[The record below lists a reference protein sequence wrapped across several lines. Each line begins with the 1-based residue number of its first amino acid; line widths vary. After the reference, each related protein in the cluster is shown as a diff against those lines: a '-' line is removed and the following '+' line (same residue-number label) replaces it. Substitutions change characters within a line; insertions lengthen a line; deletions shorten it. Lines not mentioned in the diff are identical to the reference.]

1 MNNIDTTQDPGTD
14 FFQYATGAWQAA
26 NPMTDEYARYGQFD
40 ALREKSREQLKE
52 LVLEQ
57 RNRSREARADAGAEA
72 WKDSGVVTKALYT
85 NVGYGIYCI
94 IEHGGYQTLYGHCSR
109 LLVSVG
115 QQVKQ
120 GQLIAYMGSTGNS
133 TGPHLHFEVK
143 RGNTRYNPYNWF

>member
-1 MNNIDTTQDPGTD
+1 M
-14 FFQYATGAWQAA
+14 
-26 NPMTDEYARYGQFD
+26 
-40 ALREKSREQLKE
+40 LKE
-52 LVLEQ
+52 PVTEITKQGTVWNGTVIQGGNGRLVWPTGGG
-57 RNRSREARADAGAEA
+57 RVSRGFVGQYPAHNGVDIAGPVGTHIYAA
-72 WKDSGVVTKALYT
+72 DSGVVTKALYT

-115 QQVKQ
+115 QQVQQ